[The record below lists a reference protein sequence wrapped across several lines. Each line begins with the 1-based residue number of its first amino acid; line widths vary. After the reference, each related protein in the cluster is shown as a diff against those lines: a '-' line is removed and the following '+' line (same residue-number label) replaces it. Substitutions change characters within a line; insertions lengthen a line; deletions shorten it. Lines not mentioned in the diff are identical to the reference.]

1 MGRRA
6 SGGRWG
12 SIPGVGL
19 CRGRPGSGVRRWA
32 DLAGANGSSA
42 IVLGNF
48 GGLGRRGMGQGAA
61 IWGGGGRAQLG
72 LENMGV
78 EGVVPRWAELC
89 SPAMVWARAWR
100 PGAPI
105 YRGVRLV
112 AKVWGSWGRS
122 NWDAAAWGMPGSG
135 ARQWPSPWRAQEQAG
150 RVACGNGAREE
161 RFQGNKGRRSGF
173 GRRRDAWAAR
183 WPAPAYGRRRG
194 RGAGRTEVGE
204 DGRGSFVNKSKFQN
218 PVL

>member
-89 SPAMVWARAWR
+89 SPAMVWARAGLGLCPFIAAGGGRGFSGGGTARENANRGSSAGGGAWLRSSAMAVAVASAQMAGARGELRWCQEGAVLGKPGAHEVVWAWGSAPVR
-100 PGAPI
+100 PG
-105 YRGVRLV
+105 
-112 AKVWGSWGRS
+112 
-122 NWDAAAWGMPGSG
+122 
-135 ARQWPSPWRAQEQAG
+135 
-150 RVACGNGAREE
+150 
-161 RFQGNKGRRSGF
+161 
-173 GRRRDAWAAR
+173 GRRRRTASPVDEVQGDGG
-183 WPAPAYGRRRG
+183 GRNDQWQSR
-194 RGAGRTEVGE
+194 
-204 DGRGSFVNKSKFQN
+204 K
-218 PVL
+218 

>member
-105 YRGVRLV
+105 YRGVCLV
-112 AKVWGSWGRS
+112 AKVWDSWGRS
-122 NWDAAAWGMPGSG
+122 NWDAAAWGDAWLRNSAMAVAVASAGASRARGVRQWCQGGVVPGKQGAQERFWAG
-135 ARQWPSPWRAQEQAG
+135 AR
-150 RVACGNGAREE
+150 RVGGQVA
-161 RFQGNKGRRSGF
+161 
-173 GRRRDAWAAR
+173 
-183 WPAPAYGRRRG
+183 
-194 RGAGRTEVGE
+194 GAGVRTP
-204 DGRGSFVNKSKFQN
+204 S
-218 PVL
+218 